1 MDILENTYKFDF
13 NDFSIHI
20 YVVGGKNGDGE
31 GILVLFM
38 DRDKVIRSISMDCC
52 KANVSGVECNLLNS
66 LLDYYKVKNVDC
78 FVWTH
83 PHDDHSNGLD
93 ELIEKYHRKNSIAV
107 IPKQIYGTDNDI
119 VNMKPMSKKV
129 LKKFISRFKK
139 KKLRSIDCQCQEKRC
154 VYSFYLENTIS
165 GDIKSIKLYCLTPM
179 DFLLDDKLRSSK
191 KISDSFL
198 NDISLSLILDVD
210 GYCYF
215 FGGDA
220 PDKTLKE
227 VDMNYLYGCKW
238 IKIPHHGSK
247 TSKEIVQY
255 FNKNVDSAVTASFL
269 TCQLPNKDVLDQYQN
284 ITKQVYI
291 TQKAKNDVCDFGMV
305 RYIYSFRNLGVQVNI
320 TRYGNAYKYECI
332 Q

>member
-20 YVVGGKNGDGE
+20 YIVGGKNGDGE

-154 VYSFYLENTIS
+154 VYSFYLEDTIS

-179 DFLLDDKLRSSK
+179 DFLLDDKLRSSN

>member
-20 YVVGGKNGDGE
+20 YIVGGKNGDGE

-52 KANVSGVECNLLNS
+52 KADVSGVECNLLNS
-66 LLDYYKVKNVDC
+66 LLDHYKVKNVDC

-154 VYSFYLENTIS
+154 VYSFYLEDTIS

-179 DFLLDDKLRSSK
+179 DFLLDDKIRSSK
-191 KISDSFL
+191 KLSDSLL
-198 NDISLSLILDVD
+198 NDIS
-210 GYCYF
+210 
-215 FGGDA
+215 
-220 PDKTLKE
+220 
-227 VDMNYLYGCKW
+227 
-238 IKIPHHGSK
+238 
-247 TSKEIVQY
+247 
-255 FNKNVDSAVTASFL
+255 
-269 TCQLPNKDVLDQYQN
+269 
-284 ITKQVYI
+284 
-291 TQKAKNDVCDFGMV
+291 
-305 RYIYSFRNLGVQVNI
+305 
-320 TRYGNAYKYECI
+320 
-332 Q
+332 

>member
-1 MDILENTYKFDF
+1 MAILENTYKFDF

-20 YVVGGKNGDGE
+20 YIVGGRNGDGE

-66 LLDYYKVKNVDC
+66 LLDHYKVKKIDC

-107 IPKQIYGTDNDI
+107 IPKQRYGTDNDI
-119 VNMKPMSKKV
+119 VNIKPMSKKV

-154 VYSFYLENTIS
+154 VYSFYLEDTIS
-165 GDIKSIKLYCLTPM
+165 GEIKSIKLYCLTPM
-179 DFLLDDKLRSSK
+179 DFLLDDKIRSSK
-191 KISDSFL
+191 KLSDSLL

-227 VDMNYLYGCKW
+227 VDMDYLYGCKW

-247 TSKEIVQY
+247 TSKKIVQY

-269 TCQLPNKDVLDQYQN
+269 TCQLPSKTVLDKYQD

-320 TRYGNAYKYECI
+320 TRYGNAYKYESI

>member
-20 YVVGGKNGDGE
+20 YIVGGKNGDGE

-52 KANVSGVECNLLNS
+52 KADVSGVECNLLNS
-66 LLDYYKVKNVDC
+66 LLYHYKVKNVDC

-154 VYSFYLENTIS
+154 VYSFYLEDTIS

-179 DFLLDDKLRSSK
+179 DFLLDDKIRSSK
-191 KISDSFL
+191 KLSDSLL

-220 PDKTLKE
+220 PDKALKE

-269 TCQLPNKDVLDQYQN
+269 TCQLPNKDVLDQYQD
-284 ITKQVYI
+284 ITNRV
-291 TQKAKNDVCDFGMV
+291 
-305 RYIYSFRNLGVQVNI
+305 SS
-320 TRYGNAYKYECI
+320 
-332 Q
+332 

>member
-1 MDILENTYKFDF
+1 
-13 NDFSIHI
+13 
-20 YVVGGKNGDGE
+20 
-31 GILVLFM
+31 
-38 DRDKVIRSISMDCC
+38 
-52 KANVSGVECNLLNS
+52 
-66 LLDYYKVKNVDC
+66 
-78 FVWTH
+78 
-83 PHDDHSNGLD
+83 
-93 ELIEKYHRKNSIAV
+93 
-107 IPKQIYGTDNDI
+107 
-119 VNMKPMSKKV
+119 
-129 LKKFISRFKK
+129 
-139 KKLRSIDCQCQEKRC
+139 
-154 VYSFYLENTIS
+154 
-165 GDIKSIKLYCLTPM
+165 M

>member
-1 MDILENTYKFDF
+1 MDIIENTYKFDF

-20 YVVGGKNGDGE
+20 YIVGGKNGDGE

-38 DRDKVIRSISMDCC
+38 DGDKVIRSISMDCC
-52 KANVSGVECNLLNS
+52 KANVRGVECNLLNS
-66 LLDYYKVKNVDC
+66 LLDHYNVKKIDC

-107 IPKQIYGTDNDI
+107 IPKQIYGTENDI
-119 VNMKPMSKKV
+119 VNMKPMSKNV
-129 LKKFISRFKK
+129 LKKFNSRFKK
-139 KKLRSIDCQCQEKRC
+139 KNLKSIDCQCQEKRC
-154 VYSFYLENTIS
+154 VYSFYLEDIIS
-165 GDIKSIKLYCLTPM
+165 GNIKSIKLYCLTPM
-179 DFLLDDKLRSSK
+179 DFLLDDKRRSSRK
-191 KISDSFL
+191 LSDSLL

-247 TSKEIVQY
+247 TSRGIVQC

-269 TCQLPNKDVLDQYQN
+269 TCQLPSKDVLNKYKD
-284 ITKQVYI
+284 ITKQIYI

-320 TRYGNAYKYECI
+320 TRYGNAYKYECA

>member
-1 MDILENTYKFDF
+1 M
-13 NDFSIHI
+13 
-20 YVVGGKNGDGE
+20 
-31 GILVLFM
+31 
-38 DRDKVIRSISMDCC
+38 
-52 KANVSGVECNLLNS
+52 
-66 LLDYYKVKNVDC
+66 
-78 FVWTH
+78 WTH

-107 IPKQIYGTDNDI
+107 IPKQIYGTENDI
-119 VNMKPMSKKV
+119 VNMKPMSKNV
-129 LKKFISRFKK
+129 LKKFNSRFKK
-139 KKLRSIDCQCQEKRC
+139 KNLKSIDCQCQEKRC
-154 VYSFYLENTIS
+154 VYSFYLEDIIS
-165 GDIKSIKLYCLTPM
+165 GNIKSIKLYCLTPM
-179 DFLLDDKLRSSK
+179 DFLLDDKRRSSSK
-191 KISDSFL
+191 LSDSLL

-247 TSKEIVQY
+247 TSREIVQC

-269 TCQLPNKDVLDQYQN
+269 TCQLPSKDVLNKYKD
-284 ITKQVYI
+284 ITKQIYI

-320 TRYGNAYKYECI
+320 KRYGNAYKYECA

>member
-20 YVVGGKNGDGE
+20 YIVGGKNGDGE

-38 DRDKVIRSISMDCC
+38 DRDKVICSISMDCC

-66 LLDYYKVKNVDC
+66 LLDHYKVKNVDC

-154 VYSFYLENTIS
+154 VYSFYLEDTIS

-179 DFLLDDKLRSSK
+179 DFLLDDKIRSSK
-191 KISDSFL
+191 KLSDSLL

-269 TCQLPNKDVLDQYQN
+269 TCQLPNKDVLDQYQD

-320 TRYGNAYKYECI
+320 TRFGNAYKYECI

>member
-154 VYSFYLENTIS
+154 VYSFYLEDTIS